1 MNPVTQKNLNK
12 INIWATNILCVL
24 RGHISNLEVAF
35 NPGQLMFFVKFHH
48 PGHDAQVKVGCR
60 PAAPKLFVSSCGSK
74 APFNYC
80 GTTREG
86 GPFGF
91 KDDKQIA
98 GSLRLCMH
106 VCVCICEVIFRN
118 RKKKEVGFSQ
128 RLHLYCRYRPMQ
140 KMKCSTSKRSL

>member
-1 MNPVTQKNLNK
+1 MV
-12 INIWATNILCVL
+12 
-24 RGHISNLEVAF
+24 
-35 NPGQLMFFVKFHH
+35 FVKFHH

-86 GPFGF
+86 GTFGF
-91 KDDKQIA
+91 KLDKQIA

-106 VCVCICEVIFRN
+106 MCVCAGIFRN
-118 RKKKEVGFSQ
+118 RKKKGS
-128 RLHLYCRYRPMQ
+128 RILP
-140 KMKCSTSKRSL
+140 STPLVL